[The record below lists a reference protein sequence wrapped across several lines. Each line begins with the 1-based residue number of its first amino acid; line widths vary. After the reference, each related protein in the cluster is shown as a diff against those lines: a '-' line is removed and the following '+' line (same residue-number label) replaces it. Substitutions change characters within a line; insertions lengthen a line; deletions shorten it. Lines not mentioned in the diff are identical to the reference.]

1 MKHFTFHQI
10 SGLLLI
16 FFVSYCAPKQ
26 DYDSLESVVVEETAL
41 TSWNDGPS
49 KQKIIQFVEKT
60 TDSSSPDFVPESKR
74 IAVFDNDGTLWAENP
89 VYFQLFYA
97 IDFIKKH
104 SPGHPE
110 WSANPTLKAILEDD
124 LQTALEGGEKALA
137 EIVMVSHAGMTED
150 QFTSSVRDW
159 IKTSK
164 HPQTGK
170 AFNQMIYYPMVEL
183 MEYLRESGYKTFIV
197 SGGGIDFIRAWA
209 EETYGIPPYQVVGSS
224 LKAEYTEVDGK
235 NQIVKLPEL
244 NFYDDKAGK
253 PVGIHQH
260 IGERPIMAFGNS
272 DGDYEMLE
280 YTTQSPGPRLGV
292 YIHHTDSIREYAYD
306 RNSLVG
312 QLVRGLDNA
321 ESNGW
326 LLVDMAKDWKIV
338 YPNP

>member
-1 MKHFTFHQI
+1 MKKPTWKPLL
-10 SGLLLI
+10 GLILI
-16 FFVSYCAPKQ
+16 GITTYCTPKEESQSTEMTTVAEAP
-26 DYDSLESVVVEETAL
+26 LP
-41 TSWNDGPS
+41 SWNDGAS
-49 KQKIIQFVEKT
+49 KDKILQFVEKT
-60 TDSSSPDFVPESKR
+60 TDSSNPDFVPESKR

-104 SPGHPE
+104 SPEHPD
-110 WSANPTLKAILEDD
+110 WSKNPTLKAILEDD
-124 LQTALEGGEKALA
+124 LQTALAGGEKALA

-150 QFTSSVRDW
+150 EFTASVKEW
-159 IKTSK
+159 IQTSK

-170 AFNQMIYYPMVEL
+170 AYNQMIYYPMVEL
-183 MEYLRESGYKTFIV
+183 MEYLRENGYKTFIV

-224 LKAEYTEVDGK
+224 LKAEYTDVDGK

-260 IGERPIMAFGNS
+260 IGEKPIMAFGNS

-292 YIHHTDSIREYAYD
+292 YIHHTDSVREYAYD

-321 ESNGW
+321 EANGW
-326 LLVDMAKDWKIV
+326 LLVDMANDWKIV
-338 YPNP
+338 YPN